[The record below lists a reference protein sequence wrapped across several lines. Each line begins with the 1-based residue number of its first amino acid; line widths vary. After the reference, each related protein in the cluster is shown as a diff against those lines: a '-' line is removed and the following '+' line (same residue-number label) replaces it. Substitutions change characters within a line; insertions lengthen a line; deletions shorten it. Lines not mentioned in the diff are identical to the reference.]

1 MILSLRL
8 PNLIVR
14 VVPSGGCTGGRVFIN
29 ITLAKMIMRERKLS
43 VTPSPEP
50 SPADAGTPRKKKILI
65 VEDDQDMLSILC
77 KVLQDKGY
85 EVLGLPSA
93 TAIVDG
99 LHADPD
105 LFILDKNM
113 DIIDGIAVS
122 KYLRLKSGGRRVPI
136 VMISGSDSQARAK
149 AAGVD
154 CYLEKPIDLGR
165 LLAIIEHFTADT
177 QSVAIDRGK
186 LPSDTRLCG

>member
-14 VVPSGGCTGGRVFIN
+14 VVSSGGCAGGRVFIN
-29 ITLAKMIMRERKLS
+29 VTPAKMIMRERKLS
-43 VTPSPEP
+43 VTTSPEP
-50 SPADAGTPRKKKILI
+50 SPADAGTSRKKKILI

-93 TAIVDG
+93 MAIVDG
-99 LHADPD
+99 LHGDPD

-113 DIIDGIAVS
+113 DVIDGIAVS

-154 CYLEKPIDLGR
+154 CYLEKPIDLSR
-165 LLAIIEHFTADT
+165 LLAVIDHFTDDSK
-177 QSVAIDRGK
+177 SVVMDRGA
-186 LPSDTRLCG
+186 LPSSTRLCG

>member
-1 MILSLRL
+1 
-8 PNLIVR
+8 
-14 VVPSGGCTGGRVFIN
+14 
-29 ITLAKMIMRERKLS
+29 MIMRERMLS
-43 VTPSPEP
+43 VTTSPE
-50 SPADAGTPRKKKILI
+50 SSTADAVKLRKKKILI

-93 TAIVDG
+93 MAIVDG
-99 LHADPD
+99 LHGDPD

-113 DIIDGIAVS
+113 DVIDGIAVS
-122 KYLRLKSGGRRVPI
+122 KYLRLKSGGRRIPI

-154 CYLEKPIDLGR
+154 CYLEKPVDLSR
-165 LLAIIEHFTADT
+165 LLAVIHQFTEDT
-177 QSVAIDRGK
+177 QSIAIDRSA
-186 LPSDTRLCG
+186 LSNDTRLCG

>member
-1 MILSLRL
+1 
-8 PNLIVR
+8 
-14 VVPSGGCTGGRVFIN
+14 
-29 ITLAKMIMRERKLS
+29 MRERKLS

-93 TAIVDG
+93 MAIVDG
-99 LHADPD
+99 LHGNPD

-113 DIIDGIAVS
+113 DVIDGIAVS

-136 VMISGSDSQARAK
+136 VMISGSDSEACAK

-154 CYLEKPIDLGR
+154 CYLEKPIDVSR
-165 LLAIIEHFTADT
+165 LLAVIEHFTDDT
-177 QSVAIDRGK
+177 QSIAIDRNN
-186 LPSDTRLCG
+186 LSDGARLCG

>member
-1 MILSLRL
+1 
-8 PNLIVR
+8 
-14 VVPSGGCTGGRVFIN
+14 
-29 ITLAKMIMRERKLS
+29 MIMRERMLS
-43 VTPSPEP
+43 VTTSPE
-50 SPADAGTPRKKKILI
+50 SSTADAVTLRKKKILI

-93 TAIVDG
+93 MAIVDG
-99 LHADPD
+99 LHGDPD

-113 DIIDGIAVS
+113 DVIDGIAVS
-122 KYLRLKSGGRRVPI
+122 KYLRLKSNGRRVPI

-154 CYLEKPIDLGR
+154 CYLEKPVDLSR
-165 LLAIIEHFTADT
+165 LLAVIQQFTDDT
-177 QSVAIDRGK
+177 HSIAIDRSA
-186 LPSDTRLCG
+186 LPNDTRLCG